1 MGDPTAP
8 ESDEK
13 PPKDY
18 CEPTES
24 PVNFMEPDYTSY
36 PLYNEVQR
44 KYTVILHDGDCV
56 YIPSFYF
63 FQFIA
68 RPP

>member
-13 PPKDY
+13 PKKDY

-36 PLYNEVQR
+36 PFYNDVQR
-44 KYTVILHDGDCV
+44 KYTVILHEGDCV

-63 FQFIA
+63 YQFMA

>member
-1 MGDPTAP
+1 
-8 ESDEK
+8 
-13 PPKDY
+13 
-18 CEPTES
+18 
-24 PVNFMEPDYTSY
+24 MEPDYTSY
-36 PLYNEVQR
+36 PFYNDVQR

-56 YIPSFYF
+56 YIASFYF

>member
-1 MGDPTAP
+1 
-8 ESDEK
+8 
-13 PPKDY
+13 
-18 CEPTES
+18 
-24 PVNFMEPDYTSY
+24 MEPDYTSY
-36 PLYNEVQR
+36 PFYNDVQR